1 MPESNVLE
9 MQSYSRSLKLMG
21 NNFTLTVVDEDQVA
35 AGQHIDAAVAEI
47 SRIEQL
53 LTTFKPESQ
62 TNQINTSAGI
72 APVVVDREVFEL
84 IERSI
89 AISTLTQGAFDLTY
103 GSIDKSLWNFDKSM
117 TELPS
122 AATALKMVHLINYK
136 NILLDKTNSSVFLK
150 EKGMR
155 IGFGGIRKRLCRRK
169 GEENPH

>member
-72 APVVVDREVFEL
+72 APVVDREVFEL

-117 TELPS
+117 TELPP

-155 IGFGGIRKRLCRRK
+155 IGFGGIGKGYAAERARK
-169 GEENPH
+169 NPH